1 MAKKKKGTQ
10 TKALPTSVTTFEITG
25 DDPQSVYYTQY
36 DEQRN
41 MVALKGDGITVE
53 SDLPDIEQ
61 YITDDGLLRVPKNI
75 EGGDYTIKTVTKD
88 VQYEGDIAVGNQ
100 VDEDNTGNPDTG
112 DEGIPDSDDADADAE
127 GDDDEGDDEDPA
139 FRELDTGVPEESDAE
154 TADDD
159 AADNPAPEDGADD
172 SFALP
177 DRIDST
183 DNDDAKFTHVDES
196 GFYAKNDEEADTSL
210 DAPVQPDPEEPE
222 DAQPSV
228 IPGGA
233 TDESGTVLD
242 DTTVTYSIETHGQ
255 ERSVEGE
262 LDDLAAAM
270 FDDLRSNQNSS
281 LLRDGHRVAMM
292 RRVPSNG
299 QHMVD
304 VLYFAAAPL
313 PEDESGRIVTA
324 LRGYENRL
332 VIGAKPIQ

>member
-1 MAKKKKGTQ
+1 MAKKKRSTQ

-25 DDPQSVYYTQY
+25 DDPQSLYYSQY

-41 MVALKGDGITVE
+41 MVALKGDGIAVE

-75 EGGDYTIKTVTKD
+75 DGGDYTIKTTTKD
-88 VQYEGDIAVGNQ
+88 VQYEGDI
-100 VDEDNTGNPDTG
+100 TLG
-112 DEGIPDSDDADADAE
+112 DEELEGALDDTDE
-127 GDDDEGDDEDPA
+127 ETPESGDDGEDEQDSEGEGDDEDPA

-159 AADNPAPEDGADD
+159 AADNPAEDEAEDD
-172 SFALP
+172 GFALP

-183 DNDDAKFTHVDES
+183 DN
-196 GFYAKNDEEADTSL
+196 GEADKSL

-228 IPGGA
+228 IPGGT

-255 ERSVEGE
+255 ERNVEGE

-281 LLRDGHRVAMM
+281 LLRDGHRIAMM

-304 VLYFAAAPL
+304 VLYFASFQL
-313 PEDESGRIVTA
+313 PEEEAGRITKA

-332 VIGAKPIQ
+332 VIGAKPIH